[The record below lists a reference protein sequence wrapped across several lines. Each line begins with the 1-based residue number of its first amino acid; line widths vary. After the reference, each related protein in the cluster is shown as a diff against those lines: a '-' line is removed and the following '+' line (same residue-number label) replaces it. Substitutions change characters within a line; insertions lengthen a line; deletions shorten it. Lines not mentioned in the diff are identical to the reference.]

1 MYMFFKQFL
10 PLMEPPFKPLFIL
23 FFLPF
28 LDSKHL
34 LPLLP
39 LGLCRTSQIFGLSEV
54 VISNKKVLEETQ
66 FQSLSVTAE
75 KWLTVTEVC
84 VCVEVYMCEYFHHP
98 FVLHTFSP
106 PPQVKLPALRDYL
119 LDMQRKGYA
128 LVGVEQTAHSKCVTQ
143 YKFKHKTLLLLGYVA
158 IFILHK

>member
-1 MYMFFKQFL
+1 
-10 PLMEPPFKPLFIL
+10 MEPPFKPLFIL
-23 FFLPF
+23 LFLPF

-84 VCVEVYMCEYFHHP
+84 VRGS
-98 FVLHTFSP
+98 L
-106 PPQVKLPALRDYL
+106 
-119 LDMQRKGYA
+119 
-128 LVGVEQTAHSKCVTQ
+128 
-143 YKFKHKTLLLLGYVA
+143 YV
-158 IFILHK
+158 